1 MGFYRVLALVIEL
14 LQHEGRV
21 TYQGLKREFG
31 FDEAFL
37 EDVRAELFFRGV
49 AHDEQGKG
57 LIWTGAGL
65 AARLPAARIFP
76 DQSTPA
82 LEPTPS
88 AHEAE
93 RRQVTVMFCDL
104 VDSTQLSQQLDAE
117 DYRAVVRAYQE
128 AAVAA
133 MQPWDGYVAQYLGDG
148 LMVYFGWP
156 RAHEDAVHRA
166 VYASLTVLNA
176 LEPLNTIQLTPHY
189 GVRVQVR
196 IGLHT
201 GMAVIGAMGGGERY
215 EQLAMGDTPNIAARM
230 QGLAAPNTV
239 ALSAVTA
246 RLVRGVFALED
257 LGSHTLKGVAEPMQG
272 FRVLGPIDTPAP
284 NDDAMAVVEDPFLVG
299 RDEEIGLLLRRWE
312 QSKAGLG
319 QVVLISGEA
328 GIGKSSLMAA
338 LRAQL
343 GHTGTPRLTFRCSPY
358 HRNSTLYPVIV
369 YLEQLLRFVHDDTS
383 TMKLDK
389 LEQGLHT
396 SRLPLQEVVPLFAAL
411 LSVPLHGRYAPA
423 PLSPPQRRQQTL
435 DALVAWLMEKAEQQ
449 PVLVVW
455 EDLHWAD
462 PSTQE
467 MLRLTVEQAP
477 TVPMLHVLTFRPEF
491 NPPWPMRSHMTP
503 ITLNRLERP
512 QVEAMIAHL
521 ARDKALP
528 SEVVE
533 HIVAKTDGVP
543 LYVEELTKM
552 LLASDLLREETHQYV
567 LTGPLSAVAIPDTL
581 QDSLMARLDQMNR
594 AKEVAQLGAVVGR
607 EFTYELLRALSPQG
621 EQTLQAGLVQLVEA
635 ELLYQRGRPPR
646 ATYIFKHALIQ
657 DTAYTSL
664 LRRQRQHY
672 HRQIAQLLEKQFPE
686 TVERQPELVAHH
698 YTEAGLTEQAITYW
712 QRAGERANDRA
723 ANTEAHSHLSRGL
736 QLLTT
741 LPESPARHQSELA
754 LQTILGRVLTA
765 AKGYG
770 DVEVAQ
776 VYTRARQL
784 CREIGD
790 APQLFPVLLGLSI
803 YYVVRAELHT
813 ARELGEQLLHLA
825 QRAQDPVLLVEAHYA
840 LGVTF
845 SWCGEFVRAR
855 EHLEQGVAYYDPAQH
870 SAHLAL
876 YGQDGGLVCLSRL
889 AFVLWCLGYP
899 DQALARGHQA
909 LTVAEELA
917 HPFSRAYVLTWLA
930 ILYHHRRTVLEAQK
944 WVDTATTFA
953 TEQGFPFWYTQGNVL
968 QGWLLTEQEQLAEG
982 IQRIR
987 QGLAD
992 MQAIGT
998 EVLQTYARSLL
1009 AEAYGKIHQPGD
1021 GLAVLHEALRHVNA
1035 SDERWLEAEL
1045 HRLKGE
1051 LLWQEDP
1058 QQQAPEAEASLLHAL
1073 HVARHQQA
1081 KLPELRAAMSLS
1093 RLWRAQ
1099 GKAAEAHQLL
1109 AEIYAWFTEGFD
1121 TPDLQEARALL
1132 EVLQECM
1139 QSKNGHKTV
1148 DTIGGHA

>member
-1 MGFYRVLALVIEL
+1 MGFYRVLALIIEL

-49 AHDEQGKG
+49 ARDEQGKG
-57 LIWTGAGL
+57 LVWTGA
-65 AARLPAARIFP
+65 RIAH
-76 DQSTPA
+76 DQSTPT
-82 LEPTPS
+82 LESTPS
-88 AHEAE
+88 THEAE

-117 DYRAVVRAYQE
+117 DYRAVVRTYQE

-133 MQPWDGYVAQYLGDG
+133 IQPWDGYIAQYLGDG

-176 LEPLNTIQLTPHY
+176 LEPLNTTQLAPHY
-189 GVRVQVR
+189 GVQVQVR

-201 GMAVIGAMGGGERY
+201 GMAVIGEMGSGDRY

-246 RLVRGVFALED
+246 RLVHGVFALED
-257 LGSHTLKGVAEPMQG
+257 LGSYTLKGVAEPMQG
-272 FRVLGPIDTPAP
+272 FRVLGPIEMPAP
-284 NDDAMAVVEDPFLVG
+284 SDDAIAAVGAPFLVG

-312 QSKAGLG
+312 QSKEGLG

-328 GIGKSSLMAA
+328 GIGKSSLLAA

-343 GHTGTPRLTFRCSPY
+343 EHTGTPWMALRCSPY
-358 HRNSTLYPVIV
+358 HRNSALHPVIV
-369 YLEQLLRFVHDDTS
+369 HMEHVLRFVRDDTS
-383 TMKLDK
+383 TIKLDK
-389 LEQGLHT
+389 LEQGLQT

-411 LSVPLHGRYAPA
+411 LSIPLHGRYVAA
-423 PLSPPQRRQQTL
+423 SLSPPQQRQQTL
-435 DALVAWLMEKAEQQ
+435 DALVAWLMEKAERQ
-449 PVLVVW
+449 PVLAVW

-467 MLRLTVEQAP
+467 MLRLVVEQAP
-477 TVPMLHVLTFRPEF
+477 TVPMLHVLTYRPEF
-491 NPPWPMRSHMTP
+491 EPPWPMRSHMTP
-503 ITLNRLERP
+503 ITLNHLERP
-512 QVEAMIAHL
+512 QVEAMITHL

-528 SEVVE
+528 PEVVE
-533 HIVAKTDGVP
+533 HIVTKTDGVP

-552 LLASDLLREETHQYV
+552 LLASNLLREETDRYV
-567 LTGPLSAVAIPDTL
+567 LTGPLSAVSIPDTL
-581 QDSLMARLDQMNR
+581 QDSLMARLDQMNQ
-594 AKEVAQLGAVVGR
+594 AKEVAQLGAVMGR
-607 EFTYELLRALSPQG
+607 EFTYELLRDLSPQG
-621 EQTLQAGLVQLVEA
+621 EQSLQAGLAQLVEA

-664 LRRQRQHY
+664 LRRQRQYY
-672 HRQIAQLLEKQFPE
+672 HRQIAQLLETRFPE
-686 TVERQPELVAHH
+686 TVETQPELVAHH

-723 ANTEAHSHLSRGL
+723 ANTEAHGHLSRGL

-741 LPESPARHQSELA
+741 LPESPARHHAELA

-765 AKGYG
+765 SKGYG
-770 DVEVAQ
+770 DTEVAQ

-803 YYVVRAELHT
+803 YYVVRAELPT
-813 ARELGEQLLHLA
+813 ARELGGAIAEPGA
-825 QRAQDPVLLVEAHYA
+825 TAQDPVLLVEAHYA

-870 SAHLAL
+870 PAHLAL
-876 YGQDGGLVCLSRL
+876 YGQDGGPVCLSRL

-899 DQALARGHQA
+899 DQALARGHEA
-909 LTVAEELA
+909 LTVAEKLA

-930 ILYHHRRTVLEAQK
+930 YLYIHRRAVPDTQK
-944 WVDTATTFA
+944 LVDTATTFA
-953 TEQGFPFWYTQGNVL
+953 TEQGFPFWYTQGTVL
-968 QGWLLTEQEQLAEG
+968 QGWLLTEQGRMAEG
-982 IQRIR
+982 IQLMR

-992 MQAIGT
+992 MQAVGT
-998 EVLQTYARSLL
+998 EVLQIYALGLL

-1021 GLAVLHEALRHVNA
+1021 GLAMLHEAMRKVNA
-1035 SDERWLEAEL
+1035 SGERWPEAEL
-1045 HRLKGE
+1045 HRIKGE
-1051 LLWQEDP
+1051 LLWQEGP
-1058 QQQAPEAEASLLHAL
+1058 QKQVQEAEASLLHAL
-1073 HVARHQQA
+1073 HVARQQQA
-1081 KLPELRAAMSLS
+1081 RLPELRATMSLS
-1093 RLWRAQ
+1093 RLWRSQ

-1109 AEIYAWFTEGFD
+1109 AEIYAWFTEGFA

-1132 EVLQECM
+1132 EVLQE
-1139 QSKNGHKTV
+1139 SLHGENGHKTV
-1148 DTIGGHA
+1148 DTIGGHT